1 MANEKDKNNL
11 GEARKNGLLV
21 SLGPGKS
28 VLMPNI
34 YAEDSRPVPEITFED
49 QLSAGDE
56 ESAGF
61 NPYDTA
67 VLYER

>member
-1 MANEKDKNNL
+1 MTNEKEKDDF
-11 GEARKNGLLV
+11 GRTRQEDLLV
-21 SLGPGKS
+21 PPGPGKS
-28 VLMPNI
+28 VLMPYVHSENN
-34 YAEDSRPVPEITFED
+34 RPSPEISLED
-49 QLSAGDE
+49 QLSGGDE